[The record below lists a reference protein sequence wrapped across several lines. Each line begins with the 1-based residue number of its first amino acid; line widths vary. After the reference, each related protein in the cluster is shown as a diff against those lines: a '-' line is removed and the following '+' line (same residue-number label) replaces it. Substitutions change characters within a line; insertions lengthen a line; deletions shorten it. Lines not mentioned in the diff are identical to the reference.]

1 MEKIISKGT
10 FLIYG
15 ILFALVFYFGAEYHM
30 SVAITA
36 GLAIAVFLVVLI
48 WTQKRWRY
56 FELLLSS
63 KKVLITIICIGC
75 IARLTLL
82 LFEYREVTS
91 DESTYFNNAI
101 AFSTGEELSRR
112 YLATFP
118 YLFSYIALLGS
129 VMKILGT
136 SIYVAIILNIVL
148 DIIGAG
154 AAFLF
159 GLKMFEDYKMGRLLL
174 YIWLLNPF
182 QVVWCMRAMPI
193 IVVNTVLMLCLCIWS
208 CMGQKISL
216 KRYIVL
222 SVILSILIGIGNA
235 FRPIFVI
242 LLIAIF
248 LHYIYILIFQKNS
261 RMKCSVY
268 IMSFCILCLG
278 FAACNK
284 VYQFTVSSVVEY
296 DVPDNAGGWSMYVG
310 SNTETQGVWFAD
322 DNLTEMFNV
331 PEDEFDPQGIHEFF
345 KEKAIVNYKSYDF
358 ATIVELWK
366 NKLAILTK
374 NVYAYSWECF
384 TWQTLNSPYIYN
396 IFLKFWIWAFWFFIV
411 VVSILAFWLLKSK
424 YSLKGMFPIFLL
436 EIGLIISHIFVE
448 VSPRYF
454 LPALVPLMINTGY
467 LLYSILKRSESV

>member
-159 GLKMFEDYKMGRLLL
+159 GLKMLKTIKWDGFY
-174 YIWLLNPF
+174 YIF
-182 QVVWCMRAMPI
+182 G
-193 IVVNTVLMLCLCIWS
+193 CLIRFKW
-208 CMGQKISL
+208 
-216 KRYIVL
+216 Y
-222 SVILSILIGIGNA
+222 
-235 FRPIFVI
+235 
-242 LLIAIF
+242 
-248 LHYIYILIFQKNS
+248 
-261 RMKCSVY
+261 
-268 IMSFCILCLG
+268 
-278 FAACNK
+278 
-284 VYQFTVSSVVEY
+284 
-296 DVPDNAGGWSMYVG
+296 
-310 SNTETQGVWFAD
+310 GV
-322 DNLTEMFNV
+322 
-331 PEDEFDPQGIHEFF
+331 
-345 KEKAIVNYKSYDF
+345 
-358 ATIVELWK
+358 
-366 NKLAILTK
+366 
-374 NVYAYSWECF
+374 
-384 TWQTLNSPYIYN
+384 
-396 IFLKFWIWAFWFFIV
+396 
-411 VVSILAFWLLKSK
+411 
-424 YSLKGMFPIFLL
+424 
-436 EIGLIISHIFVE
+436 
-448 VSPRYF
+448 
-454 LPALVPLMINTGY
+454 
-467 LLYSILKRSESV
+467 